1 MADEAAAVA
10 APIEQA
16 APAVETVA
24 TETETPTAPVD
35 DGPQLIL
42 EPGEE
47 ADAEAEA
54 AEAAALA
61 AAEEEFEDVDWNG
74 KTFRGPKGLK
84 DGILM
89 QSAFT
94 QKTQAV
100 AEERKALESRRAEI
114 DQQAAATEEELR
126 DRAVL
131 LGVNAQIEQYKDV
144 DWVTLARTDPVGYNE
159 HRARFDQLKAAA
171 AETAESLKAKQT
183 ERTQKAER
191 DLATRVE
198 ETLKFAREKIPGFK
212 PELIENLVQFAQAE
226 GIPEEAIKSNWSP
239 ALLNLLHK
247 ANIGNLTL
255 QKQSNLPKP
264 APAIPLTPLAKVGG
278 KSTPAARTDLAT
290 ADMEAYVAARKAGVG
305 GKPLR

>member
-1 MADEAAAVA
+1 MADEAEAVA
-10 APIEQA
+10 TPIEQA
-16 APAVETVA
+16 TPAIETVA
-24 TETETPTAPVD
+24 TETPTTPVD

-61 AAEEEFEDVDWNG
+61 AAEEELEDVDWNG
-74 KTFRGPKGLK
+74 KTFKAPKGVK

-89 QSAFT
+89 QSDYT
-94 QKTQAV
+94 KKTQAV
-100 AEERKALESRRAEI
+100 SEQAKALEARRAEI

-159 HRARFDQLKAAA
+159 HRARFDQLRAA
-171 AETAESLKAKQT
+171 AEETAASLKTKQA

-191 DLATRVE
+191 ELANRVE

-226 GIPEEAIKSNWSP
+226 GIPEEAIKANWSP

-255 QKQSNLPKP
+255 QKQANLPKP
-264 APAIPLTPLAKVGG
+264 APAIPLTPLATVSG
-278 KSTPAARTDLAT
+278 KSTPAARTDLGS
-290 ADMEAYVAARKAGVG
+290 ADMVDYIAARKAGVG
-305 GKPLR
+305 GKPPR